1 VLFGVVTQSPNP
13 ILPSTGEVIWSVIS
27 FVILLA
33 VLVKFAFPPVAS
45 MMAKRSDKIRDDLE
59 AAETARRDAERIVEE
74 RRAELGRAREEGQR
88 IIEDARAT
96 GEALRQEAV
105 AEAQREAQLVREQAQ
120 LQVAAERSRLVLEL
134 RGELAGMAIEL
145 STRILAHELASSEVD
160 PLVESFLAEADSE

>member
-13 ILPSTGEVIWSVIS
+13 ILPSTGEIIWSVIS
-27 FVILLA
+27 FAILL
-33 VLVKFAFPPVAS
+33 VLLVKFAFPPVAS

-59 AAETARRDAERIVEE
+59 AAETARRDAERLLAE
-74 RRAELGRAREEGQR
+74 RREELGRAREEGQR

-105 AEAQREAQLVREQAQ
+105 AEAQREAQIVRDQAQ
-120 LQVAAERSRLVLEL
+120 LQMAAERSRLILEL
-134 RGELAGMAIEL
+134 RSDLAGMAIEL
-145 STRILAHELASSEVD
+145 STRILAHELAASEVD